1 LPRLLLIGEQSILAR
16 KLQILLHFEDVE
28 VEVVQVK
35 VSKEALSQYNESAWD
50 LVVIGDTWDS
60 SNVISI
66 LIKLRTLDSNV
77 MILTILHSYASK
89 DRVRLFNLGA
99 NDVLSQP
106 YHIDELVVRI
116 KNLLHLRTIHQV
128 NGNILEVN
136 ELFIDTDSHSVFRQ
150 EKEIV
155 LTPTEYDLL
164 LFLAKEAG
172 KAHTRES
179 ILNEVWGYEFH
190 GDTNI
195 VDVYIRYLRIKID
208 QGFKKKII
216 KTIRGVGYMMAT

>member
-1 LPRLLLIGEQSILAR
+1 MPRLLLIGEQSILAR
-16 KLQILLHFEDVE
+16 KLQILLHFEDIE

-35 VSKEALSQYNESAWD
+35 VSKEALAQYNESAWN
-50 LVVIGDTWDS
+50 LVVIGDSWDS

-66 LIKLRTLDSNV
+66 LIKLRTLDSHV
-77 MILTILHSYASK
+77 LILTILHSNLSK

-116 KNLLHLRTIHQV
+116 KNLLQLRTILQT
-128 NGNILEVN
+128 NGKVIEVN
-136 ELFIDTDSHSVFRQ
+136 ELLIDTDSHSVFRL
-150 EKEIV
+150 EKEIL
-155 LTPTEYDLL
+155 LTPTEYELL

-208 QGFKKKII
+208 QGFKNKLI

>member
-16 KLQILLHFEDVE
+16 KLQILLHFEEVE

-35 VSKEALSQYNESAWD
+35 VSKEALSRYNESAWD

-66 LIKLRTLDSNV
+66 LIKLRALDRNV
-77 MILTILHSYASK
+77 LILTVLQSHLSR

-116 KNLLHLRTIHQV
+116 KNLLQLRTIHQV
-128 NGNILEVN
+128 NGHLIEVN
-136 ELFIDTDSHSVFRQ
+136 DLFIDTDSHSVFRQ
-150 EKEIV
+150 EKEIL

-164 LFLAKEAG
+164 LFLAREAG

-208 QGFKKKII
+208 QGFKIKLI
-216 KTIRGVGYMMAT
+216 KTVRGVGYMMVT